1 MWGAIIQAIDH
12 AAERINKGA
21 GAGIEV
27 AKSQN
32 GGAAGSSG
40 SSGNSGITDTTM
52 FGKAVQT
59 ATNNIKDKFSSLN
72 NNPKVEKAET
82 EETENKDTS
91 AADVTE
97 SKGGVLS
104 NPIETGDTAGA
115 EDGAENGAEAVK
127 GTI

>member
-1 MWGAIIQAIDH
+1 MWSAIIQAIDH

-27 AKSQN
+27 AKSQS
-32 GGAAGSSG
+32 GGAAGSNG
-40 SSGNSGITDTTM
+40 TADTTM

-59 ATNNIKDKFSSLN
+59 ATNNIKDKLASLN

-82 EETENKDTS
+82 EKTENNDTV
-91 AADVTE
+91 DVTE
-97 SKGGVLS
+97 NKGGVLS
-104 NPIETGDTAGA
+104 NPIKSGDT
-115 EDGAENGAEAVK
+115 EGAENGAKKVE

>member
-1 MWGAIIQAIDH
+1 MIGAIIQAIDH

-32 GGAAGSSG
+32 GGAAGN
-40 SSGNSGITDTTM
+40 SGNSGTANTSM

-59 ATNNIKDKFSSLN
+59 ATNNIKDKLSSLN

-82 EETENKDTS
+82 EETESKDTV
-91 AADVTE
+91 DVTE
-97 SKGGVLS
+97 NKGGVLS
-104 NPIETGDTAGA
+104 NPIEKDEA
-115 EDGAENGAEAVK
+115 EEDENGTEK
-127 GTI
+127 TEGTI

>member
-12 AAERINKGA
+12 AAGRINKGA

-27 AKSQN
+27 AKSQS
-32 GGAAGSSG
+32 GGAAGNSG
-40 SSGNSGITDTTM
+40 SSGTTDTTM

-59 ATNNIKDKFSSLN
+59 ATNNIKDKLSSLN
-72 NNPKVEKAET
+72 NNPKVEKTETAET
-82 EETENKDTS
+82 EETENNDT
-91 AADVTE
+91 VTE

-104 NPIETGDTAGA
+104 NPIKSGDTEGA
-115 EDGAENGAEAVK
+115 EDGAESGAEKVE

>member
-27 AKSQN
+27 AKSQS

-40 SSGNSGITDTTM
+40 TTDTTI
-52 FGKAVQT
+52 FGKAVKT
-59 ATNNIKDKFSSLN
+59 ATNNIKDKLSSLN

-82 EETENKDTS
+82 EETESNDTV
-91 AADVTE
+91 DVTE
-97 SKGGVLS
+97 NKGGVLS
-104 NPIETGDTAGA
+104 NPIESGDTEGA
-115 EDGAENGAEAVK
+115 EDGAEKVE

>member
-27 AKSQN
+27 AKSQS

-40 SSGNSGITDTTM
+40 TTDTTM

-59 ATNNIKDKFSSLN
+59 ATNNIKDKLASLN
-72 NNPKVEKAET
+72 NNPKVEKAEA
-82 EETENKDTS
+82 EETEKDDTV
-91 AADVTE
+91 DTTE
-97 SKGGVLS
+97 NKGGVLS
-104 NPIETGDTAGA
+104 NPIESGDAEGA
-115 EDGAENGAEAVK
+115 EDGAEKVE

>member
-1 MWGAIIQAIDH
+1 MWSAIVQAIDH
-12 AAERINKGA
+12 AAGRINKGA

-27 AKSQN
+27 AKSQS
-32 GGAAGSSG
+32 GGAAGNSG
-40 SSGNSGITDTTM
+40 SSGTTDTTM

-59 ATNNIKDKFSSLN
+59 ATNNIKDKLSSLN

-82 EETENKDTS
+82 AEAEKTESNDTV
-91 AADVTE
+91 DVTE

-104 NPIETGDTAGA
+104 NPIESGDTEGA
-115 EDGAENGAEAVK
+115 EDGAEKVK

>member
-12 AAERINKGA
+12 AAGRINKGA

-27 AKSQN
+27 AKSQS
-32 GGAAGSSG
+32 GGAAGNSG
-40 SSGNSGITDTTM
+40 SSGTTDTTM

-59 ATNNIKDKFSSLN
+59 ATNNIKDKLSSLN

-82 EETENKDTS
+82 EETESNDT
-91 AADVTE
+91 VTE
-97 SKGGVLS
+97 NKGGVLS
-104 NPIETGDTAGA
+104 NPIKSGDTEGA
-115 EDGAENGAEAVK
+115 EDGAESGAEKVK

>member
-27 AKSQN
+27 AKSQS
-32 GGAAGSSG
+32 GGAAGNSG
-40 SSGNSGITDTTM
+40 SSGATDTTM

-59 ATNNIKDKFSSLN
+59 ATNNIKDKLASLN
-72 NNPKVEKAET
+72 NNPKVEKEEK
-82 EETENKDTS
+82 EETESNDTV
-91 AADVTE
+91 DVTE
-97 SKGGVLS
+97 NKGGVLS
-104 NPIETGDTAGA
+104 NPIKSGDAEGA
-115 EDGAENGAEAVK
+115 EDGAEKTE

>member
-27 AKSQN
+27 AKSQS

-40 SSGNSGITDTTM
+40 SSGTTDTTM
-52 FGKAVQT
+52 FGKAVKT
-59 ATNNIKDKFSSLN
+59 ATNNIKDKLASLN

-82 EETENKDTS
+82 EETESNDTV
-91 AADVTE
+91 DTTE
-97 SKGGVLS
+97 NKGGVLS
-104 NPIETGDTAGA
+104 NPIESGDTEGA
-115 EDGAENGAEAVK
+115 EKGAENGAEK
-127 GTI
+127 TEGTI

>member
-1 MWGAIIQAIDH
+1 MLWGAIIQAIDH

-27 AKSQN
+27 AKSQS

-40 SSGNSGITDTTM
+40 TTDTTM

-59 ATNNIKDKFSSLN
+59 ATNNIKDKLASLN

-82 EETENKDTS
+82 EETESNDTV
-91 AADVTE
+91 DVTE
-97 SKGGVLS
+97 NKGGVLS
-104 NPIETGDTAGA
+104 NPIKSGDTEGA
-115 EDGAENGAEAVK
+115 EDGTEKVK

>member
-1 MWGAIIQAIDH
+1 MIGAIIQAIDH

-27 AKSQN
+27 AKSQS
-32 GGAAGSSG
+32 GGAAGN
-40 SSGNSGITDTTM
+40 SGNSGTTNTSM

-59 ATNNIKDKFSSLN
+59 ATNNIKDKLASLN

-82 EETENKDTS
+82 EETESNDTV
-91 AADVTE
+91 DVTE

-104 NPIETGDTAGA
+104 NPIKSGDTEGA
-115 EDGAENGAEAVK
+115 EDGAEKVK

>member
-12 AAERINKGA
+12 AAERMNKGA

-27 AKSQN
+27 AKSQS

-40 SSGNSGITDTTM
+40 SSGTADTTV

-59 ATNNIKDKFSSLN
+59 ATNNIKDKLASLN

-82 EETENKDTS
+82 EEEKAETEEEKDK
-91 AADVTE
+91 TE
-97 SKGGVLS
+97 
-104 NPIETGDTAGA
+104 GA
-115 EDGAENGAEAVK
+115 KDGAEKTE

>member
-1 MWGAIIQAIDH
+1 MLWGAIIQAIDH

-27 AKSQN
+27 AKSQS
-32 GGAAGSSG
+32 GGAAG
-40 SSGNSGITDTTM
+40 NSGTTDTTM

-59 ATNNIKDKFSSLN
+59 ATNNIKDKLTSLN

-82 EETENKDTS
+82 EETESNDTV
-91 AADVTE
+91 DVTE
-97 SKGGVLS
+97 NKGGVLS
-104 NPIETGDTAGA
+104 NPIKSGDTEGA
-115 EDGAENGAEAVK
+115 EDGAEKTE

>member
-12 AAERINKGA
+12 AAGRINEGA

-27 AKSQN
+27 AKSQS
-32 GGAAGSSG
+32 GGAAGN
-40 SSGNSGITDTTM
+40 SGNSGTTDTTM

-59 ATNNIKDKFSSLN
+59 ATNNIKDKLASLN

-82 EETENKDTS
+82 EETENNDTV
-91 AADVTE
+91 DVTE
-97 SKGGVLS
+97 NKGGVLS
-104 NPIETGDTAGA
+104 NPIESGDTEGA
-115 EDGAENGAEAVK
+115 EDGAEKVE